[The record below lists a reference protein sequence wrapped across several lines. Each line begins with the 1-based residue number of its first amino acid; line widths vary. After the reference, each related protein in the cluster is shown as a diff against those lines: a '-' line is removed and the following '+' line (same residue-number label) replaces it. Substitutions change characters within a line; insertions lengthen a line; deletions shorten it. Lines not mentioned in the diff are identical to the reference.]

1 MFNYTK
7 DGETNIF
14 KLVSHIVLGTI
25 LGLIT
30 LIILFGSW
38 NKIEETE
45 RGVVLRLGKVT
56 EIMEPGLQWKNPF
69 LEDVIIM
76 DVSVQKEIVNGISA
90 SSADIQEIF
99 TNVAV
104 QYHLDASKVGVIYSE
119 YKKRIKTRVI
129 DSAIQDAVK
138 NAISGYTAAQ
148 LITERLVVK
157 DLAES
162 LLRERL
168 AEVGVI
174 VKNLDITNFE
184 FSEKYKNGIEAK
196 VLAEQRAEEQIHVT
210 AQEEEKKKQEI
221 LRAEAIAEK
230 TRLEVAALAAGSDL
244 IEKIRAEASLEAAKR
259 WNGDVPASVTII
271 GGDGGGNLPIFPFL
285 NVK

>member
-7 DGETNIF
+7 DGEINIF

-25 LGLIT
+25 LGFIA

-76 DVSVQKEIVNGISA
+76 DVSVQKQLVDGISA

-99 TNVAV
+99 VNVAV
-104 QYHLDASKVGVIYSE
+104 QYHLDASRVGEIYSE
-119 YKKRIKTRVI
+119 YKTRIKTRVV

-138 NAISGYTAAQ
+138 NAVSGFTAEA
-148 LITERLVVK
+148 LIKERFAVK
-157 DLAES
+157 DLAET
-162 LLRERL
+162 LLRVRL
-168 AEVGVI
+168 DEVGVV

-184 FSEKYKNGIEAK
+184 FSDRYKAGIESK
-196 VLAEQRAEEQIHVT
+196 VLAEQRAQEQVHVT

-230 TRLEVAALAAGSDL
+230 TRLEVEALAAGSDL

-259 WNGDVPASVTII
+259 WKGDVPASVTII